1 VALLKVVPGPVPSQL
16 GKSSDHYRALKVKS
30 FPHLHFHNSH
40 CCFFTQPAYQGSSKP
55 SSGSSGAVTSALYFI
70 SDFGGSRWASH
81 HSRHNGWRPRN
92 SKSAA
97 PTKLTDAELHIYT
110 QQLWAER
117 EPKECASSI
126 FPRCTY
132 KQLLTRDCRLC
143 ICG

>member
-70 SDFGGSRWASH
+70 SRTLEVPTGHRNTSGTMVGDPGTQRVLLPQSSQMQSFTFTPNNFGQRE
-81 HSRHNGWRPRN
+81 NQ
-92 SKSAA
+92 KSALPRYFLDI
-97 PTKLTDAELHIYT
+97 PTNN
-110 QQLWAER
+110 
-117 EPKECASSI
+117 
-126 FPRCTY
+126 F
-132 KQLLTRDCRLC
+132 
-143 ICG
+143 